1 MPRATYDNTAYLEA
15 KSKLPK
21 PDGKHCIICGKD
33 LPKFKRK
40 YCSWECKEKWFNK
53 IAPARYWSDLRWRI
67 FKRDNF
73 TCQKCKTKFETDE
86 KLEADHIMPVAM
98 GGDMW
103 DMNNIQTLCDE
114 CHVEKT
120 RDDLQRIE
128 DFKNI
133 GYRIRDFFALI
144 EERERNLKVW
154 SHIVSY

>member
-1 MPRATYDNTAYLEA
+1 
-15 KSKLPK
+15 
-21 PDGKHCIICGKD
+21 
-33 LPKFKRK
+33 
-40 YCSWECKEKWFNK
+40 
-53 IAPARYWSDLRWRI
+53 
-67 FKRDNF
+67 
-73 TCQKCKTKFETDE
+73 
-86 KLEADHIMPVAM
+86 M